1 MKLNLAEFAQRSA
14 PVRLGCFIIAL
25 LLIWLPFAIPIY
37 LLVADTNLQSII
49 TLVILY
55 IQFMILVKVSGKF
68 IYQQPRIFS
77 DYGLEFSGLNFVNI
91 IQGLSL
97 GFFNIFL
104 VFIIQGLL
112 GLLTWQKPQL
122 LLINLIGESLL
133 VGLGIGFAEELFF
146 RGWFL
151 EELRKDYSFDVA
163 LWVSAIFF
171 ALTHFIKPIDVMIA
185 SLPQFP
191 ALILLGLSL
200 VWAKKWKRGR
210 LGFSMG
216 LHGGLVGGYYIINVG
231 NLVKYSGVVPDWVTG
246 VNNNP
251 LQGIMGVVFMLGL
264 AGLMYHKGTANN

>member
-1 MKLNLAEFAQRSA
+1 MRLKLAELAQCSA
-14 PVRLGCFIIAL
+14 PIRLGSFIIAL

-37 LLVADTNLQSII
+37 LLVKDPNSQSII

-55 IQFMILVKVSGKF
+55 IQFMILVKVFGKF
-68 IYQQPRIFS
+68 IYQQPSIFH
-77 DYGLEFSGLNFVNI
+77 DYGLQFSRLNFVDI
-91 IQGLSL
+91 VQGLSL
-97 GFFNIFL
+97 GFFNVLL
-104 VFIIQGLL
+104 VFIIQGLF
-112 GLLTWQKPQL
+112 GLLVWQKPQL
-122 LLINLIGESLL
+122 LLVKLIGESLL

-151 EELRKDYSFDVA
+151 EELRKDYTFDLA

-191 ALILLGLSL
+191 ALMLLGLSL
-200 VWAKKWKRGR
+200 VWAKNWKRGR

-231 NLVKYSGVVPDWVTG
+231 NLVKYSGVVPNWVTG

-251 LQGIMGVVFMLGL
+251 LQGIMGLVFMLAL
-264 AGLMYHKGTANN
+264 AALMYSQGKVNN